1 VTIETRLLGLW
12 SGPPDD
18 LPDPL
23 AAFRAVYA
31 DPVTINGTAWPVA
44 DLVERARALHVAFT
58 EHVVE
63 VVDRVEEPGK
73 VAIAFRHTVRH
84 TGVWR
89 TALGELAPTGRTVTG
104 LGIDVL
110 TLDADGRV
118 RAIWVLADEL
128 QRILQ
133 VQGQP

>member
-1 VTIETRLLGLW
+1 MTIETRLLGLW

-18 LPDPL
+18 LHDPL
-23 AAFRAVYA
+23 AGFRAVYT
-31 DPVTINGTAWPVA
+31 DPVTINGTPWPVA
-44 DLVERARALHVAFT
+44 DLVERARALHAAFT

-63 VVDRVEEPGK
+63 VVDRVEAPDK
-73 VAIAFRHTVRH
+73 VAIAFRHTARH
-84 TGVWR
+84 TP
-89 TALGELAPTGRTVTG
+89 LGELAPTGRTVTG

>member
-1 VTIETRLLGLW
+1 MTIETRLLGLW

-18 LPDPL
+18 LHDPL
-23 AAFRAVYA
+23 AGFRAVYT
-31 DPVTINGTAWPVA
+31 DPVTINGTPWPVA
-44 DLVERARALHVAFT
+44 DLVERARALHAAFT

-63 VVDRVEEPGK
+63 VVDRVEAPDK
-73 VAIAFRHTVRH
+73 VAIAFRHTARH
-84 TGVWR
+84 TPVWR
-89 TALGELAPTGRTVTG
+89 TPLGEVAPTGRTVTG